1 MYLEFGPAAGAA
13 ELVHHLLVL
22 VVIARL
28 RQALPAKAA
37 RPDGSWGEGKGT
49 WQGQGGLQETPPPQ
63 SLQLRVG
70 PLFPRGPAPASL
82 PRAHRRH
89 RLGQKMPPPGTCQS
103 GLLDLV

>member
-22 VVIARL
+22 VVIAGL

-49 WQGQGGLQETPPPQ
+49 WRI
-63 SLQLRVG
+63 RVG
-70 PLFPRGPAPASL
+70 YRRL
-82 PRAHRRH
+82 PQERAGVCTAGLVLSSPEAQRPGTH
-89 RLGQKMPPPGTCQS
+89 RLGQKTPLPPQYLSVRPA
-103 GLLDLV
+103 